1 MADQAAGPTHHIVGS
16 GRGIVKANWRIP
28 GALSTTAALII
39 FALSFAALTAAGVP
53 RLALDRPA
61 IALIGAVLMVAVA
74 GFGTDAALQ
83 AIDLRVIALLFGTMV
98 IAAYLD
104 YAQFF
109 RYAAYVVLTRADSA
123 RALLWGIV
131 MLSGVLSAFLLND
144 TVCLVLT
151 PLVVAVTR
159 ESKLPT
165 LPFILA
171 VSSAANIGG
180 IASLTGNPQ
189 NMLIAQKAGG
199 LLRYGPYLA
208 LGAPLAILC
217 LCANAALLTVLFRRI
232 LPHGPLAARRPPKP
246 AFDRVLTVKAL
257 LALLAF
263 AIMSAAGV
271 SLTGASMVAVAAL
284 IVVAGIAP
292 KKALALVDW
301 PLLVFF
307 AGLFVII
314 AAVNASGV
322 LQQALDIIGPTLRQ
336 GGGIAALMFVG
347 VVVLGSNIVSNVP
360 FVLVFLAV
368 VPALPHPATSY
379 VQLALVSTLAGNL
392 TPMGSIANII
402 TLEKAGPL
410 GRITFPT
417 FVGYGLAITAV
428 SLVVA
433 GAGYALAVATGFAGA
448 LGLAP

>member
-1 MADQAAGPTHHIVGS
+1 M
-16 GRGIVKANWRIP
+16 
-28 GALSTTAALII
+28 
-39 FALSFAALTAAGVP
+39 SFAALTAASVP
-53 RLALDRPA
+53 RLPLDRPA

-83 AIDLRVIALLFGTMV
+83 AIDLRVIALLFGTMM

-109 RYAAYVVLTRADSA
+109 RYAAYVVLTRASSA

-131 MLSGVLSAFLLND
+131 LLSGALSAFLLND

-165 LPFILA
+165 VPFILA
-171 VSSAANIGG
+171 VSSSANIGG

-189 NMLIAQKAGG
+189 NMLIAQKAGS
-199 LLRYGPYLA
+199 LLRYGHYLA
-208 LGAPLAILC
+208 LGAPLAVLC
-217 LCANAALLTVLFRRI
+217 LCANAALLTVLFRRA
-232 LPHGPLAARRPPKP
+232 LPRGPLAERRPPKP
-246 AFDRVLTVKAL
+246 AFDKILTVKAL
-257 LALLAF
+257 LALVAF
-263 AIMSAAGV
+263 ASMSAAGV
-271 SLTGASMVAVAAL
+271 SLVGASMVAMAGLLLVAN
-284 IVVAGIAP
+284 VAP
-292 KKALALVDW
+292 KKALAVVDW

-322 LQQALDIIGPTLRQ
+322 LQHAINMLGPTLRS
-336 GGGIAALMFVG
+336 GGLVAVLGFVG
-347 VVVLGSNIVSNVP
+347 IVVLGSNIVSNVP
-360 FVLVFLAV
+360 FVLVFLAMG
-368 VPALPHPATSY
+368 PALPHAASSY
-379 VQLALVSTLAGNL
+379 FQLAVVATLAGNL

-410 GRITFPT
+410 GRIRFPA
-417 FVGYGLAITAV
+417 FVGYGLAITTV
-428 SLVVA
+428 SLLVA
-433 GAGYALAVATGFAGA
+433 TGGYALAVVTGFAGA